1 VPITPTDKQKLD
13 AIHAAH
19 NAQFGGLK
27 EDYFAFLYLGRHF
40 KLDVEDFAHR
50 VAFGGNDYGID
61 AYHIDP
67 ISRNLYLYQFKWSE
81 NHAHFKESMKRL
93 VDNGLARIFGSATT
107 QDAKQNDLL
116 LYLKKELKEH
126 RNVIERV
133 YIQFVFKGDVEAA
146 ENSES
151 LQSRREDL
159 EERVHLIN
167 AFFNDRPIEFL
178 VEFVADKPGK
188 REPTPNHPYEVT
200 MTDHIETEHDGRRML
215 VGFVP
220 LMDLYRIHNS
230 LRQQFFDRNIRASL
244 SKDNAPNKKI
254 REALDSIV
262 IKAVESPSAFAFRHN
277 GVTIAASKVTVAD
290 GKLKLSVP
298 RLLNGAQTV
307 SSLAKF
313 IEDKNDNPLLKTN
326 RDRLEAVQVIA
337 KIIAEN
343 PADEFVTQVTISN
356 NQQNPV
362 YPWALRA
369 MDTRQVDL
377 ADKFRME
384 LGIFYSRQEGSFD
397 NMSDEERE
405 ELGIEDSKDLRI
417 RPMAQTLLAVQGEV
431 YNMGHMT
438 DVFESQKIY
447 EGTFRKTY
455 IDNAD
460 AKAIVLAYKTGL
472 MVQRAVARIREVSP
486 EKYRGVI
493 PKARNLI
500 WALLVQALFNH
511 MKYNDLLDDY
521 GSSLKKE
528 VMFGDLLKQLAGTKV
543 WPILKTLFASAT
555 YKDKVEQ
562 QNFEFVRTNDAYKRA
577 MVIADDKFGWTKQ
590 SF

>member
-1 VPITPTDKQKLD
+1 VPINATDKQKLD

-19 NAQFGGLK
+19 CASYGGRK
-27 EDYFAFLYLGRHF
+27 EDYFALIYLSRHF
-40 KLDVEDFAHR
+40 KIDVEDFAHR

-67 ISRNLYLYQFKWSE
+67 ASRNLYLYQFKWSE
-81 NHAHFKESMKRL
+81 SHALFKESMKRL
-93 VDNGLARIFGSATT
+93 VDSGLARIFGSATT

-116 LYLKKELKEH
+116 LYLKKDLKEH

-167 AFFNDRPIEFL
+167 EYFDDRVIEFL

-188 REPTPNHPYEVT
+188 REPTPNHPYEVS
-200 MTDHIETEHDGRRML
+200 MPDHIETVHDGRRML

-254 REALDSIV
+254 REAFDAIV
-262 IKAVESPSAFAFRHN
+262 IKAVESPSVFAFRHN
-277 GVTIAASKVTVAD
+277 GVTIAASKVSVSD
-290 GKLKLSVP
+290 GTLKLSVP

-326 RDRLEAVQVIA
+326 HERLEAIQVIA

-397 NMSDEERE
+397 TMSDEERE
-405 ELGIEDSKDLRI
+405 ELGIEDNKDLRI

-431 YNMGHMT
+431 YNMGHLT
-438 DVFESQKIY
+438 DVFESQKLY

-500 WALLVQALFNH
+500 WALLAQALFNH
-511 MKYNDLLDDY
+511 PKYAELLDDY

-543 WPILKTLFASAT
+543 WPLLKALFASSS

-562 QNFEFVRTNDAYKRA
+562 QNFEFLRTNDAYKRA
-577 MVIADDKFGWTKQ
+577 MAIADDRFGWTKKNL
-590 SF
+590 